1 MTKWRNRQRM
11 GLSPL
16 RSQVRFLLQHRDTEE
31 LINVLPTGVG
41 SLRVLRFG
49 NVHRVTEFGKSG

>member
-1 MTKWRNRQRM
+1 M
-11 GLSPL
+11 LPL

-31 LINVLPTGVG
+31 LINVLLTGVG

-49 NVHRVTEFGKSG
+49 NVHRVAEFGKSG